1 MHKPAEATKA
11 ELENLYKKHH
21 AYNRLAA
28 DSTMRNRVTTSLWM
42 DEHLIKDAARYA
54 ESRGFH
60 TNPFIVEALAWGMCN
75 RVETSN
81 EYLQIIAGK
90 SAGGMN
96 RKFSCPRVLLQ
107 HVKHVAVAQGQSV
120 SEVVAVTLAKYLFK
134 AGALTT
140 PTGRR

>member
-1 MHKPAEATKA
+1 MTDTP
-11 ELENLYKKHH
+11 ELTPSELKNIYKKRH
-21 AYNRLAA
+21 AYNRLEA
-28 DSTMRNRVTTSLWM
+28 DSTMRNCTTTSLWM

-90 SAGGMN
+90 SAGGVN